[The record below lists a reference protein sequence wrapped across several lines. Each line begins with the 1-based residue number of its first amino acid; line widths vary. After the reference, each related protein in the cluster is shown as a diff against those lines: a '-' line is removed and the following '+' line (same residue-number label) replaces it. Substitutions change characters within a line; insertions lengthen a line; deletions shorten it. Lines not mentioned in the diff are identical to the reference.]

1 MLLHCQT
8 LYGNQCFNL
17 GNTDDILRFCFYFV
31 SAIELDI
38 NVLDARKPYLPFEEF
53 YNEPLSDTIEMDIDF
68 ANYKTEISNGKWF
81 LFNKGCNKGSEK

>member
-1 MLLHCQT
+1 MH
-8 LYGNQCFNL
+8 Y
-17 GNTDDILRFCFYFV
+17 ILRYYKKTLFF

-68 ANYKTEISNGKWF
+68 GNYKTEISRGELIF
-81 LFNKGCNKGSEK
+81 L

>member
-1 MLLHCQT
+1 MNI
-8 LYGNQCFNL
+8 G
-17 GNTDDILRFCFYFV
+17 DILRFCFYSV

-68 ANYKTEISNGKWF
+68 ANYKTEISNGEF
-81 LFNKGCNKGSEK
+81 ARIVL

>member
-1 MLLHCQT
+1 M
-8 LYGNQCFNL
+8 GNIDNIKVLFL
-17 GNTDDILRFCFYFV
+17 FFV

-68 ANYKTEISNGKWF
+68 ANYKTEISNGEF
-81 LFNKGCNKGSEK
+81 GLIVL

>member
-1 MLLHCQT
+1 M
-8 LYGNQCFNL
+8 N
-17 GNTDDILRFCFYFV
+17 IFV

-68 ANYKTEISNGKWF
+68 GNFKTEIS
-81 LFNKGCNKGSEK
+81 KGEHCFSFQF

>member
-1 MLLHCQT
+1 MLK
-8 LYGNQCFNL
+8 
-17 GNTDDILRFCFYFV
+17 FCFHFV

-68 ANYKTEISNGKWF
+68 ANYKTEISNGKFFIWYGVVIKAPKITTPF
-81 LFNKGCNKGSEK
+81 KYEYYCVIFTDKF